1 MIVEINKENLDLL
14 DNCTLLV
21 KEEAEKELS
30 INPFG
35 KYLVLIENNLI
46 IGFIYYSDIYERAE
60 INQFEIEI
68 SNRNCGKGKKLLKRM
83 VEKVDKNISLEVRE
97 DNYPAIKI
105 YKEFGFE
112 EKAIR
117 QNYYNEKNGILMER
131 VK

>member
-14 DNCTLLV
+14 DNSTLLV
-21 KEEAEKELS
+21 KEEVEKELS

-68 SNRNCGKGKKLLKRM
+68 SNRNCGKGKMLLKRM
-83 VEKVDKNISLEVRE
+83 VEKVDKNITLEVRE